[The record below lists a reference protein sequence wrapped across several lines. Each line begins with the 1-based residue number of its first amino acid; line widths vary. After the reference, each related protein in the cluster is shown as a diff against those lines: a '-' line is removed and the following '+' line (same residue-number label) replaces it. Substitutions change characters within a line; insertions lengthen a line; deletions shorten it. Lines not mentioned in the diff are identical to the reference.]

1 MLNNVA
7 MSTEYYDR
15 VFLKFSIILRIVHRE
30 LNFGHISVFVER
42 KKFNIRWT
50 VRKKNEKKF
59 IYDIPISFE
68 SIGTNEISNDE
79 LFAIAEDLVKT
90 ALQTI
95 PKHLIR
101 INNE

>member
-30 LNFGHISVFVER
+30 LNFGCISVFVER
-42 KKFNIRWT
+42 NKFNIRWT
-50 VRKKNEKKF
+50 VRKKNQKKF
-59 IYDIPISFE
+59 TYDIPISFE

-79 LFAIAEDLVKT
+79 LFVIAEDLVKT

-95 PKHLIR
+95 PENLRRKT
-101 INNE
+101 NA